1 MKNLCDLSKT
11 HRRCSIITDSD
22 NIREKRLVF
31 YKDDID
37 QINAVLKEFLS
48 LSDSKCNML
57 IDKEG
62 HMVTKAGSTDD
73 FDMQAVSALVA
84 GSYAATREMARLLGE
99 EEFSVLFHQGRKDN
113 IQLTLVGD
121 RTILATVFDER
132 TTIGMVRLYAKEA
145 ADKLQKIFAGIAKR
159 KDDGSAG
166 LGKDF
171 SASAKNHLDNFFAE

>member
-1 MKNLCDLSKT
+1 MKP
-11 HRRCSIITDSD
+11 RRWAIITDSD

-37 QINAVLKEFLS
+37 KINAVLKEFLS

-62 HMVTKAGSTDD
+62 HMVTKAGHTDD

-99 EEFSVLFHQGRKDN
+99 EEFSVLFHQGRRDN

-145 ADKLQKIFAGIAKR
+145 ADKLQKIFVGIGKR
-159 KDDGSAG
+159 NDDGSDG
-166 LGKDF
+166 LGKEF
-171 SASAKNHLDNFFAE
+171 SESAKSHLDNFFAE

>member
-1 MKNLCDLSKT
+1 MGLRGKL
-11 HRRCSIITDSD
+11 RRWAIITDSD

-37 QINAVLKEFLS
+37 GINKVLKEFLN
-48 LSDSKCNML
+48 LSDSKCNIL

-62 HMVTKAGSTDD
+62 HLVTKAGSTED

-99 EEFSVLFHQGRKDN
+99 DEFSVLFHQGLRDN

-121 RTILATVFDER
+121 RTILATVFDDR

-145 ADKLQKIFAGIAKR
+145 AEKLQHIFVEIGKR
-159 KDDGSAG
+159 HDDGSKG
-166 LGKDF
+166 LGKEF
-171 SASAKNHLDNFFAE
+171 SESAKTQLDTFFAE

>member
-1 MKNLCDLSKT
+1 M
-11 HRRCSIITDSD
+11 ITDSD

-99 EEFSVLFHQGRKDN
+99 EEFSVLFHQGRRDN

-145 ADKLQKIFAGIAKR
+145 AENLQKVFVEIAKR
-159 KDDGSAG
+159 VDDGSKA
-166 LGKDF
+166 LGEKF
-171 SASAKNHLDNFFAE
+171 GESAKSQLDSFFAE

>member
-1 MKNLCDLSKT
+1 M
-11 HRRCSIITDSD
+11 
-22 NIREKRLVF
+22 
-31 YKDDID
+31 
-37 QINAVLKEFLS
+37 KEFLS
-48 LSDSKCNML
+48 LSDSKANIL

-99 EEFSVLFHQGRKDN
+99 DEFSVLFHQGKRDN
-113 IQLTLVGD
+113 IQLTLIGD

-145 ADKLQKIFAGIAKR
+145 SVKLGKIFDEILKR
-159 KDDGSAG
+159 EVEGGGDAVLGNEFNQSAQ
-166 LGKDF
+166 
-171 SASAKNHLDNFFAE
+171 NQLDTFFAE

>member
-1 MKNLCDLSKT
+1 M
-11 HRRCSIITDSD
+11 ITDSD
-22 NIREKRLVF
+22 IIREKRLVF

-37 QINAVLKEFLS
+37 KINSVLKDFLS
-48 LSDSKCNML
+48 FSDSKCNML

-62 HMVTKAGSTDD
+62 HMVTKTGSTDD

-99 EEFSVLFHQGRKDN
+99 EEFSVLFHQGRHDN

-145 ADKLQKIFAGIAKR
+145 AEKLQHIFVGISKR
-159 KDDGSAG
+159 TDDGSEA
-166 LGKDF
+166 LGTEF
-171 SASAKNHLDNFFAE
+171 SESAKSKLDNFFAE

>member
-1 MKNLCDLSKT
+1 VRLG
-11 HRRCSIITDSD
+11 RWAIITDSD

-37 QINAVLKEFLS
+37 KINAVLKEFLN
-48 LSDSKCNML
+48 LSDSKCNIL

-62 HMVTKAGSTDD
+62 HMVTKAGTTDD
-73 FDMQAVSALVA
+73 FDMQAVAALVA

-99 EEFSVLFHQGRKDN
+99 EEFSVLFHQGKRDN

-145 ADKLQKIFAGIAKR
+145 TEKLLKVFEEICER
-159 KDDGSAG
+159 NDDGSSA
-166 LGKDF
+166 LGKEF
-171 SASAKNHLDNFFAE
+171 SESAKSHLDSFFAE